1 MNRMNR
7 YLVPKTG
14 WQFLDL
20 AKAYGLGIVVRTLS
34 KEAVIADTGS
44 YYEIRSRNELDFS
57 KLSKIEGY
65 LGKDIEEWA
74 NVLGTL
80 KSKDREG
87 IRKDMEEFLTD
98 EDRIKRIFEHKLDGG
113 TVLIDNLT
121 GKSVTLP
128 QSLELGASKGIRVE
142 IPKAIREKRGE
153 IVPASLRESQVKIPA
168 EELYLAVL
176 GAINISVWKGSKEY
190 VVAVYP
196 LPLDTRVE
204 DIYAIKHRL
213 KESVKGF
220 HRAGYFSTVARIAVR
235 LVKEEKE
242 LMRGGSFLPKIGGI
256 LYGVMMRT
264 GNQPKPFTSGLFPL
278 DFLHSLVETLEG
290 EEAIDKWTEILDRTS
305 YIKGYEDIAMALSK
319 FIAEPTLENY
329 YSYIRLHLRNEL
341 RSNSIKFGS
350 YDADSLL
357 EVLKNVEVS

>member
-1 MNRMNR
+1 MSRMNR

-20 AKAYGLGIVVRTLS
+20 AKAYGLGIVVHTLS
-34 KEAVIADTGS
+34 KEAIIADTGS
-44 YYEIRSRNELDFS
+44 YYEIRSKNEPDFS
-57 KLSKIEGY
+57 ELPKIRGY
-65 LGKDIEEWA
+65 LGEDIDEWG
-74 NVLGTL
+74 NVLATL
-80 KSKDREG
+80 SKA
-87 IRKDMEEFLTD
+87 
-98 EDRIKRIFEHKLDGG
+98 RIKTLRRDMVEFFTNEDNIKQVLRLKL
-113 TVLIDNLT
+113 N

-128 QSLELGASKGIRVE
+128 QSLELGASKGIR
-142 IPKAIREKRGE
+142 KA
-153 IVPASLRESQVKIPA
+153 VLSSYSESQVKIPA
-168 EELYLAVL
+168 EEFYLAVL
-176 GAINISVWKGSKEY
+176 GAINISVWKGSKDY
-190 VVAVYP
+190 LVAVYP

-204 DIYAIKHRL
+204 DVYTIKHRL

-290 EEAIDKWTEILDRTS
+290 EEAIDKWIEILDRTS
-305 YIKGYEDIAMALSK
+305 YIKGYEDIAMALST

>member
-1 MNRMNR
+1 MNR

-20 AKAYGLGIVVRTLS
+20 AKAYGLGIVIHTLS
-34 KEAVIADTGS
+34 KEAIIADRGS
-44 YYEIRSRNELDFS
+44 YYEIRSKNEPDFS
-57 KLSKIEGY
+57 ELPKIRGY
-65 LGKDIEEWA
+65 LGEDIDEWGHILTT
-74 NVLGTL
+74 LG
-80 KSKDREG
+80 SRAREG
-87 IRKDMEEFLTD
+87 VKKAMKEFLTD
-98 EDRIKRIFEHKLDGG
+98 ENRIMRIFEHKLDEK
-113 TVLIDNLT
+113 TVSVDNFN

-128 QSLELGASKGIRVE
+128 QSLELGASKGIR
-142 IPKAIREKRGE
+142 KA
-153 IVPASLRESQVKIPA
+153 VLSSYSESQVKIPA
-168 EELYLAVL
+168 EEFYLAVL
-176 GAINISVWKGSKEY
+176 GAINISVWKGSKDY
-190 VVAVYP
+190 LVAGYP

-204 DIYAIKHRL
+204 DVYTIKHRL

-278 DFLHSLVETLEG
+278 DSLHSLVETLEG
-290 EEAIDKWTEILDRTS
+290 EEAIDKWIEILDRTS

-329 YSYIRLHLRNEL
+329 YPYIRLHLRNEL

>member
-1 MNRMNR
+1 MNR

-20 AKAYGLGIVVRTLS
+20 AKAYGLGIVVHTLS
-34 KEAVIADTGS
+34 KGAIIADTGS
-44 YYEIRSRNELDFS
+44 YYEIRSKNEPDFS
-57 KLSKIEGY
+57 ELPKIRGY
-65 LGKDIEEWA
+65 LGEDIDEWG
-74 NVLGTL
+74 NVLATL
-80 KSKDREG
+80 SKA
-87 IRKDMEEFLTD
+87 
-98 EDRIKRIFEHKLDGG
+98 RIKTLREDMVEFFTNEDNIEQVLRLKL
-113 TVLIDNLT
+113 N

-128 QSLELGASKGIRVE
+128 QSLELGASKGIR
-142 IPKAIREKRGE
+142 KA
-153 IVPASLRESQVKIPA
+153 VLSSYSESQVKIPA
-168 EELYLAVL
+168 EEFYLAVL
-176 GAINISVWKGSKEY
+176 GAINISVWKGSKDY

-196 LPLDTRVE
+196 LPLDTRVG
-204 DIYAIKHRL
+204 DVYDIKHKL
-213 KESVKGF
+213 KKSVKGF

-278 DFLHSLVETLEG
+278 DFLHSLIGTLEG
-290 EEAIDKWTEILDRTS
+290 EEAIDKWIEILDRTS

>member
-1 MNRMNR
+1 MNR

-20 AKAYGLGIVVRTLS
+20 AKAYGLGIVVHTLS
-34 KEAVIADTGS
+34 KEAIIADTGS
-44 YYEIRSRNELDFS
+44 YYEIRSKNEPDFS
-57 KLSKIEGY
+57 ELPKIRGY
-65 LGKDIEEWA
+65 LGEDIDEWG
-74 NVLGTL
+74 NVLATL
-80 KSKDREG
+80 SKA
-87 IRKDMEEFLTD
+87 
-98 EDRIKRIFEHKLDGG
+98 RIKTLRRDMVEFFTNEDNIKQVLRLKL
-113 TVLIDNLT
+113 N

-128 QSLELGASKGIRVE
+128 QSLELGASKGIR
-142 IPKAIREKRGE
+142 KA
-153 IVPASLRESQVKIPA
+153 VLSSYSESQVKIPA
-168 EELYLAVL
+168 EEFYLAVL
-176 GAINISVWKGSKEY
+176 GAINISVWKGSKDY
-190 VVAVYP
+190 LVAVYP

-204 DIYAIKHRL
+204 DVYTIKHRL

-256 LYGVMMRT
+256 LYGVMLRT

-278 DFLHSLVETLEG
+278 DFLHSLVETLKG
-290 EEAIDKWTEILDRTS
+290 EEAIDKWIEILDRTS

-357 EVLKNVEVS
+357 EVLKNAEVSWAV

>member
-1 MNRMNR
+1 MNR

-20 AKAYGLGIVVRTLS
+20 AKAYGLGIVVHKLS
-34 KEAVIADTGS
+34 REAIIADMGS
-44 YYEIRSRNELDFS
+44 YYEIRSKNKLEFSELPRVR
-57 KLSKIEGY
+57 EY
-65 LGKDIEEWA
+65 LGEDIEEWG

-80 KSKDREG
+80 GKAK
-87 IRKDMEEFLTD
+87 IKTLRKEMIEFFTN
-98 EDRIKRIFEHKLDGG
+98 EDNIKQ
-113 TVLIDNLT
+113 VLNLEFN
-121 GKSVTLP
+121 GKPVTLP
-128 QSLELGASKGIRVE
+128 QSLELGASKGIR
-142 IPKAIREKRGE
+142 KA
-153 IVPASLRESQVKIPA
+153 VPSSYLEDQVKIPA

-176 GAINISVWKGSKEY
+176 GAINISIWKGSKDY
-190 VVAVYP
+190 SVVVYP
-196 LPLDTRVE
+196 IPSDTRID
-204 DIYAIKHRL
+204 DIRAIKDKL

-242 LMRGGSFLPKIGGI
+242 LMSGGSFLPKIGGI
-256 LYGVMMRT
+256 LYGVMMKT

-278 DFLHSLVETLEG
+278 DFLHSLIEMPEG
-290 EEAIDKWTEILDRTS
+290 EEAIDKWIDILDRTS
-305 YIKGYEDIAMALSK
+305 YIKGHEDIAMTLSK

-341 RSNSIKFGS
+341 RSDSIKFGS

>member
-1 MNRMNR
+1 MNR

-20 AKAYGLGIVVRTLS
+20 AKAYGIGIVVHVLS
-34 KEAVIADTGS
+34 KEAIIDDTGS
-44 YYEIRSRNELDFS
+44 YYEIQSRNELDFS

-74 NVLGTL
+74 NVLATL
-80 KSKDREG
+80 GSKAQEN
-87 IRKDMEEFLTD
+87 IRKKIQEFFMD
-98 EDRIKRIFEHKLDGG
+98 EDRMKRIFEHKLDER
-113 TVLIDNLT
+113 TVLIDNLN

-128 QSLELGASKGIRVE
+128 QSLELGASKGIRRAVLN
-142 IPKAIREKRGE
+142 
-153 IVPASLRESQVKIPA
+153 SYLESQVKIPA

-176 GAINISVWKGSKEY
+176 GAINISVWKGSKDY

-196 LPLDTRVE
+196 LPLETRVG
-204 DIYAIKHRL
+204 DIYEIKHKL
-213 KESVKGF
+213 NESVKGF

-242 LMRGGSFLPKIGGI
+242 LTRGGSFLPKIGGI

-278 DFLHSLVETLEG
+278 DFLHSLIGTLEG
-290 EEAIDKWTEILDRTS
+290 EEAIDKWIDILDRTS
-305 YIKGYEDIAMALSK
+305 YLKGYEDIAMALSK
-319 FIAEPTLENY
+319 FIAEPTPENY

-341 RSNSIKFGS
+341 RLNSIKFGS